1 MRKPTVKPLKS
12 ETGANPDE
20 PAPPRGPRKSDED
33 GFVAAFAAARGTIS
47 GDIDLEA

>member
-1 MRKPTVKPLKS
+1 MRKPTVTPLKS
-12 ETGANPDE
+12 ETGVNLDE
-20 PAPPRGPRKSDED
+20 PAPSRGPRKSDKD